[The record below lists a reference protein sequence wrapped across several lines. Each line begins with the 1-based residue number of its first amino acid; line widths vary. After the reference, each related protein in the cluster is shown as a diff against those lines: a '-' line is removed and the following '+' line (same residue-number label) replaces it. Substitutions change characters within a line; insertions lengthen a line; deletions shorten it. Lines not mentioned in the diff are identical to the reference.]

1 MDDPFP
7 LPLECLRLIISQFA
21 INNDITT
28 FATLLRVNK
37 YVCLATL
44 PYLYSNPFRFF
55 IPTEI
60 RGVIFSIRHQ
70 YPRLRAIIRTLL
82 ASVPDEECPGI
93 VKAMHDIDPT
103 PAQHWPIDYL
113 SYLKHFQ
120 SQTNKSFSLLVDL
133 DWSVP
138 LTPRLKQYF
147 DDHDLASEYDTRS
160 PTHLYDFGSQDDD
173 PSGRKVSRNTV
184 GHLSIDIHR
193 ELSWTLCCRILDQIK
208 SIVIPLSDVDRY
220 LDVAHQMI
228 SLQSVT
234 FRMDEVADTHDWH
247 GAEERLD
254 AAVMEKLALA
264 KTKRLEDLE
273 SAVEFVQLHTLLF
286 PGTLTHVEC
295 PTHFANVGMAEQV
308 CPDSFYRRMVG
319 AIKVRNRP
327 TELTDKNWREFTVN
341 VENTDLSQVQIMY
354 VFGRETDWYYP
365 LQATPFL
372 HLCTTLKVYM
382 MISLGPDSFK
392 WAVKKDAKMVLPPL
406 EIVDIQAV
414 KEPFGSELE
423 DLGQGFGKT
432 LKAIKASGYKLPQGT
447 LQLENNVQ
455 TISIGRGWDMQ
466 LLMVLSVRMVSE
478 RLVLDPSLLS
488 HCRELRRLDLG
499 DNLRSYDV
507 REIQSYKPC
516 QLPELSELFLLGTP
530 SLAFHPDTLHSTKV
544 LKTLVLGSHSSFN
557 QSFLPSVHRTLDT
570 NHMDTV
576 DGEPQEEE
584 LALVRPQWT
593 WDWQLAHLETLDLS
607 VEFALHFQFRMLQ
620 STPSLKQLYLTIL
633 SNMPALERVLTDA
646 DFTLPPGAPQSAG
659 SSGFLPPQELDKIP
673 IKELGEILFQIQC
686 LKDSIE
692 RPQEAPQH
700 GGIDRGIP
708 SEAEQLLRRMD
719 DLRMRQW
726 DYTSPK
732 FMQQQQ
738 ILDKHSS
745 ELHGLVAASP
755 VLKRVH
761 DTLMAARV
769 RYYEKQAT
777 QDAITA
783 VFQSEHP
790 DRLVVP
796 SLKTLELSGRW

>member
-1 MDDPFP
+1 M
-7 LPLECLRLIISQFA
+7 
-21 INNDITT
+21 
-28 FATLLRVNK
+28 LL
-37 YVCLATL
+37 
-44 PYLYSNPFRFF
+44 
-55 IPTEI
+55 
-60 RGVIFSIRHQ
+60 
-70 YPRLRAIIRTLL
+70 
-82 ASVPDEECPGI
+82 
-93 VKAMHDIDPT
+93 
-103 PAQHWPIDYL
+103 HWPIDYL

-120 SQTNKSFSLLVDL
+120 SQTNMSYSLLVDL

-138 LTPRLKQYF
+138 LTPKLKQYF
-147 DDHDLASEYDTRS
+147 DGHDLASEYDTRS
-160 PTHLYDFGSQDDD
+160 PTLLYDFDAQGDD
-173 PSGRKVSRNTV
+173 PSGRKVSHNTV

-208 SIVIPLSDVDRY
+208 SIAIPLSDVDRY

-228 SLQSVT
+228 SLQSIT
-234 FRMDEVADTHDWH
+234 FRMDEVDDTHDWH

-286 PGTLTHVEC
+286 PGTLAHVEC
-295 PTHFANVGMAEQV
+295 PTHFANVGLAEQV
-308 CPDSFYRRMVG
+308 CPYSFYRRMVG
-319 AIKVRNRP
+319 AIKVRNLP
-327 TELTDKNWREFTVN
+327 TELMDKNWKEFTVN

-372 HLCTTLKVYM
+372 HLCTALKVYM
-382 MISLGPDSFK
+382 MISLRPDSFK
-392 WAVKKDAKMVLPPL
+392 WAVKKDSKTVLPPL

-423 DLGQGFGKT
+423 DVGQGFGKT
-432 LKAIKASGYKLPQGT
+432 LKAIKAAAGT

-455 TISIGRGWDMQ
+455 TISIGRGCDMP
-466 LLMVLSVRMVSE
+466 LLRVLSVRVVSE

-488 HCRELRRLDLG
+488 HYRELRCLDLS

-507 REIQSYKPC
+507 REIQS
-516 QLPELSELFLLGTP
+516 
-530 SLAFHPDTLHSTKV
+530 TKL
-544 LKTLVLGSHSSFN
+544 LKTLVLGSHGSFN

-570 NHMDTV
+570 NLMDT
-576 DGEPQEEE
+576 
-584 LALVRPQWT
+584 LTL
-593 WDWQLAHLETLDLS
+593 LETLDLS
-607 VEFALHFQFRMLQ
+607 VEFALHSQFRMLQ
-620 STPSLKQLYLTIL
+620 STPSLKQPYLTIL

-646 DFTLPPGAPQSAG
+646 NFTLPPGASQSAG
-659 SSGFLPPQELDKIP
+659 SSGFLLPQELDKIP
-673 IKELGEILFQIQC
+673 IKELGEILLQIQC
-686 LKDSIE
+686 LKDSIAH
-692 RPQEAPQH
+692 PHEAPQH

-708 SEAEQLLRRMD
+708 SEAQQLLRRMD

-726 DYTSPK
+726 GYTSPK
-732 FMQQQQ
+732 FMHQQQ
-738 ILDKHSS
+738 IYDKKSS

-777 QDAITA
+777 KDAITA

-790 DRLVVP
+790 DRLVEP
-796 SLKTLELSGRW
+796 SLKTLELNGRWVISDDVLETMLGQVFVNVESVDLFGCEGFGTRTWIRATAATPFLKSASVNRVLEVETAADFGLQSHAPRGTFGRALFETETRKRLDYTFVEGSYSFAEGADVE